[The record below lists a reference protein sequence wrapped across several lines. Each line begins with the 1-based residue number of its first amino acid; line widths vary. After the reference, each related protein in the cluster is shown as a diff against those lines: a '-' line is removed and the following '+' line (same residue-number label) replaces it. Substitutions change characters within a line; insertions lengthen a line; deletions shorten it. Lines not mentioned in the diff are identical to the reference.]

1 MSVCFCVCAGLKLY
15 DGPVIVS
22 KVVARSWP
30 TGTAPISLRSNNGF
44 QMAAG
49 TSVQGFTAERSAYR
63 FVIQVG

>member
-1 MSVCFCVCAGLKLY
+1 LY

-30 TGTAPISLRSNNGF
+30 TGTAPISLRSSNGF